1 MLNVLHRA
9 GVYIFP
15 LVTPPR
21 PPHTQKNMRFT
32 QGKERIKKEFVL
44 YLLVLAHTGNYAK
57 PLWGKILYF
66 SLKLKGKKE
75 SIGNRKGGR
84 GKEKVA

>member
-1 MLNVLHRA
+1 MFCTEQ
-9 GVYIFP
+9 GCIFFRWSP
-15 LVTPPR
+15 LPPTN
-21 PPHTQKNMRFT
+21 TQINMRST